1 MLANRTLQA
10 ASNTGYQIQR
20 SLRFRGNV
28 SAYLSKTFA
37 TGNRRTWTLS
47 CWVKRGSLSSF
58 QTMFSAGTTSPN
70 YAGFRF
76 TDTNALQFFVGGAV
90 SVNCITNAVYRD
102 PSAWYHVV
110 LRFNTTEATASNR
123 IIIYVNGTQSVLG
136 TANYPS
142 QNTDW
147 EVNNTYIHTLAAQWI
162 TSATTHFDGYMS
174 EVNFIDGQAL
184 DANSFGQTDPV
195 SGVWSAKKYIGTYG
209 NNGFYLDFNDT
220 SSVEALGYDKQTTS
234 RTFST
239 AGTYSFTV
247 PTYSTSLVVKLWGG
261 GGGGGGGGSTFG
273 NSGTN
278 GTATTFS
285 TLSAGGGG
293 GGTGAWT
300 ANPTGSSGA
309 GGTATGGTIN
319 TNGNSIATTNGA
331 TTGAGAPNGG
341 GNTVTATANAEH
353 YAGTVP
359 GGAGTGGRWEGSG
372 NPTGGAGGSGAYVEK
387 TYNVGDL
394 IPGTV
399 MSITVGAAGSGGS
412 SDADQG
418 ANGADGRIMIIVDRV
433 FLTDVSSVAG
443 WTLNTGVGGTP
454 SITLTSGDTR
464 VANGSNNSVGYYKT
478 ISTVIGQTYY
488 VEGRIFNVSVGAAD
502 RAASIV
508 KADVSAFNVNVVTIG
523 SVLQSSGSGTV
534 RGTFVAT
541 ATTTYISLA
550 ADILT
555 SGSADFEDVTV
566 GTVGFMNNWTPTNIS
581 LTAGATYDS
590 MLDVPLGGGGSERG
604 NYCVLNPLISQT
616 SLASGNLYASTT
628 GQSGAAGTIVFPY
641 AKTIFESV
649 FGLPGASNHVGVI
662 QANCT
667 QSQLQTIATADGV
680 LYRSDGGIFRD
691 TGSGYSQIQTVASYT
706 NSEVI
711 GVAVDITVPSV
722 QFYKNGSAVGT
733 PVSLTASVSYLP
745 FVHFGGGTLNAN
757 VNFGQRP
764 FTYTPPTGFKALHT
778 GNLPIPAIR
787 KPNQYFDVITYTG
800 DSSSSRSITG
810 LHFAPDFVWSKP
822 RTAGSSSIP
831 HWLYDRVR
839 GTGANSLYSLS
850 TNNSDAEFDSLGG
863 SGNATA
869 FTSDGV
875 TFTSGTSNNFNR
887 NESGVLFVNWN
898 WKAGGTAVTNTAGT
912 ITSQVSAN
920 TTSGFSIVT
929 FTAHAAGSGTFG
941 HGLGVVPAMVIV
953 KSRSSVTDWFV
964 YHKSLGET
972 KNVRLNLTDPSD
984 IRTGAWNDTAPTS
997 TVVTLGSNWASSVSM
1012 VAYVFA
1018 EVAGFSKFGS
1028 YTGNG
1033 SADGPFV
1040 YCGFRPRYVMWK
1052 RTDTAGNWYM
1062 LDAVRGTS
1070 QPINATLYPNLSN
1083 TEYSASTEFVDFLSN
1098 GFKQRNTEP
1107 DKNGSGGTYIFIAF
1121 AEAPFK
1127 YALAR

>member
-1 MLANRTLQA
+1 MLANRTIQA
-10 ASNTGYQIQR
+10 SSGGLLYQILK
-20 SLRFRGNV
+20 SLRFRSAAG
-28 SAYLSKTFA
+28 AYLGKTFSA
-37 TGNRRTWTLS
+37 PTGYLKYTLS
-47 CWVKRGSLSSF
+47 FWVKRGGIGSSLIGMIMSAGPDASNYDIIYFNGDSLSKAIVLGGVVYAQAS
-58 QTMFSAGTTSPN
+58 TSAL
-70 YAGFRF
+70 F
-76 TDTNALQFFVGGAV
+76 
-90 SVNCITNAVYRD
+90 RD

-110 LRFNTTEATASNR
+110 VVFDSNNATANDR
-123 IIIYVNGTQSVLG
+123 TIIYVNSVRQALSANTPPALGGGGYINYQSN
-136 TANYPS
+136 NYIG
-142 QNTDW
+142 
-147 EVNNTYIHTLAAQWI
+147 VNKNNV
-162 TSATTHFDGYMS
+162 TTPGQYFDGYIS
-174 EVNFIDGQAL
+174 EMYFVDGQAL
-184 DANSFGQTDPV
+184 TPTSFGQTDPV

-247 PTYSTSLVVKLWGG
+247 PSYSTSLVVKLWGG

-353 YAGTVP
+353 YVGNAP
-359 GGAGTGGRWEGSG
+359 GGGATGGRWAGSG
-372 NPTGGAGGSGAYVEK
+372 NPTGGGGGSGAYVEK

-394 IPGTV
+394 TPGTV
-399 MSITVGAAGSGGS
+399 MSLTVGAGGAGGS

-418 ANGADGRIMIIVDRV
+418 ARGADGRIMVIVDRV

-488 VEGRIFNVSVGAAD
+488 VEGRIFNISIGAAN

-508 KADVSAFNVNVVTIG
+508 KADVSAFNVNVETIG

-778 GNLPIPAIR
+778 GNLPVPTIR
-787 KPNQYFDVITYTG
+787 KPNQYFDINAYTG
-800 DSSSSRSITG
+800 TSATQGIINSG
-810 LHFAPDFVWSKP
+810 AMQPDFVWIKHRSDASHH
-822 RTAGSSSIP
+822 R
-831 HWLYDRVR
+831 LYDSVR
-839 GTGANSLYSLS
+839 GVVNVLFSSLTSAEFASPGDGIAAMNTNGFTLEAGANVYNY
-850 TNNSDAEFDSLGG
+850 NNTGQTYVAWQWKLGTTPGFDIVTYA
-863 SGNATA
+863 GNA
-869 FTSDGV
+869 S
-875 TFTSGTSNNFNR
+875 SR
-887 NESGVLFVNWN
+887 
-898 WKAGGTAVTNTAGT
+898 T
-912 ITSQVSAN
+912 IA
-920 TTSGFSIVT
+920 
-929 FTAHAAGSGTFG
+929 
-941 HGLGVVPAMVIV
+941 HGLGAVPKMIIFKDRTGGANN
-953 KSRSSVTDWFV
+953 WPV
-964 YHKSLGET
+964 YHVDMTASYIAY
-972 KNVRLNLTDPSD
+972 LNLTNARALQSPFL
-984 IRTGAWNDTAPTS
+984 NDTTPTTS
-997 TVVTLGSNWASSVSM
+997 VFTLGIDGAANTSGNNY
-1012 VAYVFA
+1012 VAYLFA
-1018 EVAGFSKFGS
+1018 EVAGFSKISS

-1040 YCGFRPRYVMWK
+1040 YCGFRPKYIMIK
-1052 RTDTAGNWYM
+1052 RTDVADNWFIEDSSRSPSNPSGYTFKAQDNTAEVN
-1062 LDAVRGTS
+1062 
-1070 QPINATLYPNLSN
+1070 N
-1083 TEYSASTEFVDFLSN
+1083 TPSIDIVSN
-1098 GFKQRNTEP
+1098 GFKVRNTYSGY
-1107 DKNGSGGTYIFIAF
+1107 NTSGGTYIFIAF
-1121 AEAPFK
+1121 AETPFK
-1127 YALAR
+1127 SALAR